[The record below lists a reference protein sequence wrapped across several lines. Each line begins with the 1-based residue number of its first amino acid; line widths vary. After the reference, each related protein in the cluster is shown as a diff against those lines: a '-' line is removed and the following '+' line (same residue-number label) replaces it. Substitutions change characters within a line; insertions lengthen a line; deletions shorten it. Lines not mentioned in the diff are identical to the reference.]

1 VVALFRR
8 VSRALKS
15 VIGGADEHLMRGPA
29 GSQPGDLPSPG
40 SPITLQLTDDRLV
53 SVPLR
58 TIDQDGAFV
67 LSLHHP
73 GALGIDKFLTISWEQ
88 GHRWVLADARVMAPR
103 FRPHPEAG
111 RLRLRPE
118 RAVGSTPPG
127 PRDDP
132 DERAAA
138 AAGDGAA
145 HATDAAADGTAD
157 GKAPA
162 AGQYKVGVL
171 RPWQGEHPT
180 VNVAMRLSSGRVRTI
195 DVRRIDEESAL
206 VLELPRPSS
215 IKDGEEVEVAW
226 CTRYDWL
233 TAQTQVVPSKTGAD
247 ADAGLLRLG
256 LADSPE
262 KHANRRGGKRVAV
275 KVGVRGSVE
284 RSRSVDKGTEISATS
299 TDLSAGGI
307 AFDCDLS
314 LKVGDLVKVRVIG
327 PAGQI
332 GEELNLEI
340 RRPASAAGTVGAA
353 FVSPSK
359 GFSKAIA
366 ALIAQHS

>member
-1 VVALFRR
+1 M
-8 VSRALKS
+8 
-15 VIGGADEHLMRGPA
+15 GGPA
-29 GSQPGDLPSPG
+29 GQQPGDLPAPG

-58 TIDQDGAFV
+58 AIDQDGAFV
-67 LSLHHP
+67 LALHHP
-73 GALGIDKFLTISWEQ
+73 GALGIDKYLTISWEQ
-88 GHRWVLADARVMAPR
+88 DRRWVLADARVMAPR

-118 RAVGSTPPG
+118 RPAGSPPAGG
-127 PRDDP
+127 PAGA
-132 DERAAA
+132 DERPDAA
-138 AAGDGAA
+138 AAGAPSQPAEGGTEPAADDGA
-145 HATDAAADGTAD
+145 
-157 GKAPA
+157 PA
-162 AGQYKVGVL
+162 GNYQVGVL

-195 DVRRIDEESAL
+195 DVRRIDEDAAL

-215 IKDGEEVEVAW
+215 INDGEEVEVAW

-233 TAQTQVVPSKTGAD
+233 TARTQVVPSKAGAD

-256 LADSPE
+256 LADAPE

-275 KVGVRGSVE
+275 KVGVRGVVE
-284 RSRSVDKGTEISATS
+284 RSGSVDKGTELSETS

-307 AFDCDLS
+307 AFTTDLPF
-314 LKVGDLVKVRVIG
+314 KVGDLVKARVIG
-327 PAGQI
+327 PSGQI
-332 GEELNLEI
+332 GDELTLEI
-340 RRPASAAGTVGAA
+340 RRAPSAAGTVGAA

-359 GFSKAIA
+359 DFSKAIA
-366 ALIAQHS
+366 ALVAKHA

>member
-1 VVALFRR
+1 
-8 VSRALKS
+8 
-15 VIGGADEHLMRGPA
+15 MCGPA
-29 GSQPGDLPSPG
+29 GTQTGELPVPG

-58 TIDQDGAFV
+58 MIDQDGAFV

-73 GALGIDKFLTISWEQ
+73 SALGVDKYLTISWES
-88 GHRWVLADARVMAPR
+88 GRRWVLADARVMAPR

-118 RAVGSTPPG
+118 RAVGTPTARETG
-127 PRDDP
+127 SGDDQRE
-132 DERAAA
+132 DGVAT
-138 AAGDGAA
+138 AGAPQQ
-145 HATDAAADGTAD
+145 ADGGSQEAGGETSA
-157 GKAPA
+157 APPV
-162 AGQYKVGVL
+162 GGYKVGVL

-233 TAQTQVVPSKTGAD
+233 TAKTQVVASKTGAD

-275 KVGVRGSVE
+275 KIGVRGYVE
-284 RSRSVDKGTEISATS
+284 KSRSVDKGAEISETS

-307 AFDCDLS
+307 AFTTDLP
-314 LKVGDLVKVRVIG
+314 LKVGI
-327 PAGQI
+327 
-332 GEELNLEI
+332 
-340 RRPASAAGTVGAA
+340 S
-353 FVSPSK
+353 
-359 GFSKAIA
+359 
-366 ALIAQHS
+366 